1 MGGAPLGPTLSWY
14 TTKHYIYHITT
25 NKIISCI
32 VCSFVCVKAILVL
45 LCSLL
50 VLILSPTATPA
61 PAPSPPS
68 PALLPAP
75 SLDTKMLLHN
85 EDQSEEV
92 LSRKKRFFLGPVS
105 FGRVG
110 LVGARLQI
118 FPHAPLGAN
127 NLVAFN
133 LDIEVPRSL
142 AFLIPGQ

>member
-1 MGGAPLGPTLSWY
+1 M
-14 TTKHYIYHITT
+14 
-25 NKIISCI
+25 
-32 VCSFVCVKAILVL
+32 VCSKISILSYYYQQNYIMYCRLICVFKAILVL

-50 VLILSPTATPA
+50 VLLLSPTATPA
-61 PAPSPPS
+61 PASSLPS

-75 SLDTKMLLHN
+75 SLDTKMLPHN
-85 EDQSEEV
+85 EDQSDEV

-110 LVGARLQI
+110 FVGARLQI